1 MSKVD
6 VPTGYTDVEL
16 AKSLL
21 KCSKRFDLRT
31 LLEHTVRVLDLN
43 GANRVLIGYARV
55 SSTDQD
61 LTVQHEALTAAGCER
76 IFSEKKSGRTAD
88 NREALI
94 EAIEFARTGDTILV
108 TRLDRWARSTQ
119 DLHNLLAKLD
129 KKGVGFRCLAQTGV
143 DTTTSTGKLTLAILG
158 AVAAFEADLRA
169 ERQAEGIA
177 KAKIAG
183 KYRGRSRSAD
193 YTQIKKLHGQGIAPT
208 EIAKLLGVGR
218 TTVYRAMAD

>member
-1 MSKVD
+1 M
-6 VPTGYTDVEL
+6 
-16 AKSLL
+16 
-21 KCSKRFDLRT
+21 
-31 LLEHTVRVLDLN
+31 
-43 GANRVLIGYARV
+43 LIGYARV

-76 IFSEKKSGRTAD
+76 IFSEKKSGRTATD
-88 NREALI
+88 REALI
-94 EAIEFARTGDTILV
+94 EAIDFARAGDAILV

-129 KKGVGFRCLAQTGV
+129 KKGVGFRCLAQVGV

-177 KAKIAG
+177 KAKLAG

-193 YTQIKKLHGQGIAPT
+193 YSQIKKLRGQGIAPT

-218 TTVYRAMAD
+218 TTVYRAMAE